1 MIRALWQRLLMLEK
15 VPYMEALL
23 KFDSSLTSVLKLPQ
37 DFVKSPILI
46 MNLKHNSDD
55 DEINDYD

>member
-23 KFDSSLTSVLKLPQ
+23 KFDSSLTSVLNLSH
-37 DFVKSPILI
+37 DFVKSPILM
-46 MNLKHNSDD
+46 MNFKHTSDD

>member
-1 MIRALWQRLLMLEK
+1 MLEK
-15 VPYMEALL
+15 VPHIEALL
-23 KFDSSLTSVLKLPQ
+23 KFDSSLTSVLNLSH
-37 DFVKSPILI
+37 DFVKSPILM